1 MYKLTIRLDTDGD
14 FGYTSSFINHDNVE
28 SIFISEDRN
37 VLINTL
43 IMFYK
48 DIRFKAYENHLNIVK
63 AIMDFGEYLFE
74 LSKRYKTFSFIFA
87 MGNYDFEIELIQY
100 RVVDNWVNT
109 NNTIVYNQKY
119 IEEKANIE
127 LYLNEYFKKSL
138 SIEKIKD
145 LPINFP
151 INFSIK
157 D

>member
-14 FGYTSSFINHDNVE
+14 FGYTSSFISHDNVE

-74 LSKRYKTFSFIFA
+74 LFKRYKTFSFIFA

-109 NNTIVYNQKY
+109 NNTVVYNQKY
-119 IEEKANIE
+119 IEEKVNIE
-127 LYLNEYFKKSL
+127 LYLNEYFKRSL
-138 SIEKIKD
+138 SIEKIKN

-151 INFSIK
+151 IK
-157 D
+157 EM